1 MAEEEKKNQNPRPE
15 RIEKKNGK
23 PGIFSRIKKSFSDM
37 KGEMKKVVW
46 PSKKQIVNNTGV
58 VLAAVAVSGVFIWAL
73 DAVLSLAI
81 RMFFS
86 LV

>member
-73 DAVLSLAI
+73 DAALSLAI

-86 LV
+86 LF